1 MFSSKD
7 KREIRVY
14 ARVYFSCAPSEAGK
28 QPQYWQYENA
38 EFVLKNSVHTEK
50 EEEPKTRERMAVIL
64 EYAFSRNIFLN
75 LSFDSFTKCY

>member
-38 EFVLKNSVHTEK
+38 EFVL
-50 EEEPKTRERMAVIL
+50 
-64 EYAFSRNIFLN
+64 
-75 LSFDSFTKCY
+75 